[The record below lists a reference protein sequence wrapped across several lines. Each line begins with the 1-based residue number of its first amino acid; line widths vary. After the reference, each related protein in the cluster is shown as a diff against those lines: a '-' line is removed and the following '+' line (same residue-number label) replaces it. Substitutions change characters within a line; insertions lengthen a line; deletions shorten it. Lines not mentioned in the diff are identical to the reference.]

1 MTTRSAGSAITPER
15 TGTTLPPSGH
25 LTPAPALDAD
35 ARLAPARVGTTATT
49 IVAWDA
55 SGPARAA
62 LAWALRRNPRGAL
75 HLVHVL
81 DQSQASAE
89 YFVADSTAARAEATF
104 VEQTDRIRRENPTVT
119 ITSAFLVG
127 DPITLLRQLSSPD
140 TLIVVGTHTREGS
153 SVRYEWSVGARLA
166 GAANGPI
173 AIIPEDTSARATG
186 VIVGVDGSAD
196 STAALAFAAAEA
208 DCTGMKLR
216 AIHAWQEPLVWRD
229 TATPDPAFLHS
240 LEEVH
245 QQTLQNAVRT
255 ATTRYPRVAM
265 TSTLVRGAPQW
276 ALLDAARGAALVV
289 VGNHGLSGIRRMLLG
304 LVSHSIV
311 LNIQSPTV
319 IVNARLDSEPGQR
332 G

>member
-1 MTTRSAGSAITPER
+1 MTTRSAGSATTPER
-15 TGTTLPPSGH
+15 TVTAPTTSVPFAPM
-25 LTPAPALDAD
+25 PAAD
-35 ARLAPARVGTTATT
+35 ARFAPARTGAAAAT

-81 DQSQASAE
+81 DRSQADAD
-89 YFVADSTAARAEATF
+89 YFVADATVARAEATF
-104 VEQTDRIRRENPTVT
+104 AEEAGRIRRENPAVT
-119 ITSAFLVG
+119 ITSEFLVG
-127 DPITLLRQLSSPD
+127 DPISQLRHLSGPD

-186 VIVGVDGSAD
+186 VIVGVDGSAA
-196 STAALAFAAAEA
+196 SAAALAFAAAEA

-240 LEEVH
+240 LEQVH
-245 QQTLQNAVRT
+245 QQTLQNSVRAAT
-255 ATTRYPRVAM
+255 AAYPQVSV

-289 VGNHGLSGIRRMLLG
+289 VGNHGLYGIRRMLLG

-319 IVNARLDSEPGQR
+319 IVNAGLDAEPGQHR
-332 G
+332 

>member
-1 MTTRSAGSAITPER
+1 MTTRSAGPTTTVESTSRQPLSAPVAAPAAR
-15 TGTTLPPSGH
+15 MA
-25 LTPAPALDAD
+25 PAPRA
-35 ARLAPARVGTTATT
+35 TSATT

-62 LAWALRRNPRGAL
+62 LAWALRRNPNGAL

-81 DQSQASAE
+81 DRSQADAE
-89 YFVADSTAARAEATF
+89 YFVADSTATRAELSFREEA
-104 VEQTDRIRRENPTVT
+104 DRIRRENPTVT
-119 ITSAFLVG
+119 ITSEFLIG
-127 DPITLLRQLSSPD
+127 DPITHLRHLSGPN
-140 TLIVVGTHTREGS
+140 TLVVVGTHTREGS
-153 SVRYEWSVGARLA
+153 PVRYEWSVGARLA

-173 AIIPEDTSARATG
+173 AIIPEDTSPRATG
-186 VIVGVDGSAD
+186 VVVGVDGSAA
-196 STAALAFAAAEA
+196 SAAALAFAAAEA

-240 LEEVH
+240 LEQVH
-245 QQTLQNAVRT
+245 QQTLQNSVRT
-255 ATTRYPRVAM
+255 ATGAYPQLAV

-289 VGNHGLSGIRRMLLG
+289 VGNHGLYGIRRMLLG

-319 IVNARLDSEPGQR
+319 IVNARSDADPGQR
-332 G
+332 N